1 MIEGI
6 MWAIAAGVMLGLYAL
21 PEKYTRG
28 FEYENTWGLFF
39 LVTMFVVPFIAA
51 YLLLDGLKIF
61 TLIHTDV
68 LVKMAVASLLW
79 GVGII
84 MWGKAIN
91 HIGLSLGFSIFIGTL
106 IFIGSLIPWF
116 VDSAGKFTVNLPSL
130 NVLFTIRNIFLLLS
144 YYILN
149 ETCANGEHNLLAE
162 YLRNKVLKE
171 LT

>member
-6 MWAIAAGVMLGLYAL
+6 IWAIAAGVMLGLYAL

-39 LVTMFVVPFIAA
+39 MVTMFLVPFIAA

-61 TLIHTDV
+61 TLVHTDV
-68 LVKMAVASLLW
+68 LVKMAIASLLW

-91 HIGLSLGFSIFIGTL
+91 HIGLSLGFSIFIGYIQL
-106 IFIGSLIPWF
+106 LPKLINFVSGNFLIDSKIFIFIFKLSIMK
-116 VDSAGKFTVNLPSL
+116 SNLC
-130 NVLFTIRNIFLLLS
+130 V
-144 YYILN
+144 
-149 ETCANGEHNLLAE
+149 LLA
-162 YLRNKVLKE
+162 
-171 LT
+171 